1 MHETRAAPEAARSEW
16 GSGGGG
22 GSAVGF
28 EEESE
33 WISGVGERERL
44 RVSVRCRRISGG
56 CLCRLQGDW
65 RGGGV
70 PGCMGCK
77 GCRSLRGVSGGC
89 PNTIWCYGGYPW
101 GSGGGLRIS
110 SASSGTGG
118 RVSMCVR
125 AVWGVGGDAPPALP
139 VPRSRFPAGAPAARS
154 VEGEGCFA
162 RSLRAAKGGHRAAV
176 GGGGRYLLCCSPPTL
191 PPAHLAAAA

>member
-89 PNTIWCYGGYPW
+89 PKVGVHDLVLW
-101 GSGGGLRIS
+101 GVPVGLRRWVEDLFS
-110 SASSGTGG
+110 ELRDG
-118 RVSMCVR
+118 REGLYVCEGSVGCWWGCPPGPPRATQPLSCRGARGPVR
-125 AVWGVGGDAPPALP
+125 
-139 VPRSRFPAGAPAARS
+139 
-154 VEGEGCFA
+154 
-162 RSLRAAKGGHRAAV
+162 
-176 GGGGRYLLCCSPPTL
+176 
-191 PPAHLAAAA
+191 